1 MTSDRTSTTARTLR
15 RRRAA
20 LLALG
25 AVVLALSLTAF
36 FEVRGTVATA
46 THRTLPALIA
56 VSAAGQALAEA
67 DSDAMTSFGT
77 DTVRITGPGGDYQR
91 QITLAGQNLEQAAE
105 VNQAG
110 DDGSRQLLLID
121 SQLADYR
128 RLIEQAHAAYV
139 DSTGLG
145 LTEAIYA
152 SRLMHGGSGSVL
164 AELTSLHGIEENALQ
179 SELASVWMTPWAILI
194 WAAPMLG
201 LFVALIIVQA
211 YLRRRFRRRVNW
223 WLLAATA
230 ALILVALGAATTLS
244 AEHGLR
250 DARSGVDQLV
260 HDQTLTPR
268 ASASINPVSAALN
281 QRCAAE
287 HAGCQVTDLT
297 ASYQIQINQAAT
309 VTDRATAAADSH
321 GLEFAM
327 PAVGGAIVVL
337 VLVGFRRR
345 LDEYRRRTT

>member
-1 MTSDRTSTTARTLR
+1 MTSTRTSTTARTLSR
-15 RRRAA
+15 FRAV
-20 LLALG
+20 LLGLG
-25 AVVLALSLTAF
+25 AVVLGVSLTAF
-36 FEVRGTVATA
+36 FEVRSTVATA
-46 THRTLPALIA
+46 AHRTLPALIA
-56 VSAAGQALAEA
+56 VSAAGHALAEA

-105 VNQAG
+105 VNVAG
-110 DDGSRQLLLID
+110 DDGSRKLLLID

-152 SRLMHGGSGSVL
+152 SRLMHGSGAVL
-164 AELTSLHGIEENALQ
+164 AELSSLHGLEENALQ
-179 SELASVWMTPWAILI
+179 NELASVWMTPWAVVI

-201 LFVALIIVQA
+201 LFVALIIAQE
-211 YLRRRFRRRVNW
+211 YLRWRFRRRANW

-230 ALILVALGAATTLS
+230 ALVLVALGTATTLS
-244 AEHGLR
+244 AEHGLH

-268 ASASINPVSAALN
+268 SGSASSNPVSAALN

-287 HAGCQVTDLT
+287 NAGCQVTDLA
-297 ASYQIQINQAAT
+297 ASYQVQIDQATTITSQAA
-309 VTDRATAAADSH
+309 AAADSH
-321 GLEFAM
+321 GLEFAI

-345 LDEYRRRTT
+345 LEEYRRRTT